1 MDERFEI
8 LRSPTGLQVLASGS
22 PRGRLVLLI
31 HGLGWDAASLW
42 AAQIGP
48 LAQAGWRVLAP
59 DLRGTGGSP
68 VLRGAVG
75 ITALADDVAAMMAEA
90 QVAAPVLVG
99 FSMGAMVA
107 VDLALRPG
115 TAPSGLVLACGGVAS
130 SPSGEAGVTS
140 MLARAEAM
148 GPRAFAQEQAQAI
161 FAPDWAAR
169 NPEAVAAFIDR
180 RAAMDQ
186 DSLHHSFR
194 APFGCDYTADLARIT
209 CPAQVIA
216 AGQDSFLSVADC
228 RTLAEALPQAAL
240 TVIEESGHMA
250 PVETPTAF
258 NAALLSYLEQ
268 LKASFA

>member
-1 MDERFEI
+1 MREQIQI
-8 LRSPTGLQVLASGS
+8 LRSGAGLHVLAAG
-22 PRGRLVLLI
+22 PVGGRTVVMI

-42 AAQIGP
+42 EAQIGM
-48 LAQAGWRVLAP
+48 LAAAGWRVLAP

-68 VLRGAVG
+68 PLRGAVG
-75 ITALADDVAAMMAEA
+75 IAGLADDVAALIADEVA
-90 QVAAPVLVG
+90 AAPVLVG

-115 TAPSGLVLACGGVAS
+115 TRPAGLVLACGGVAS
-130 SPSGEAGVTS
+130 SPGGEAGVTA

-148 GPRAFAQEQAQAI
+148 GPRAFAEEQAQMI

-169 NPEAVAAFIDR
+169 NGSAVAAFIER
-180 RAAMDQ
+180 RAVMDQ

-194 APFGCDYTADLARIT
+194 APFGCDYTGQLARIT
-209 CPAQVIA
+209 CPAHVIA
-216 AGQDSFLSVADC
+216 AGQDNFLSVADC
-228 RTLAEALPQAAL
+228 RALARALPQAEL

-250 PVETPTAF
+250 PVEAPGAF

-268 LKASFA
+268 LKAPAA